1 MDLRGPAAG
10 QVARAAGSMREV
22 SSHIAPGA
30 LMRASKPPDA
40 KVAPTVA
47 EEVDEEQA
55 NREEIERR
63 ILAAFEEGDLETAE
77 QLGAMIQAMGSRFK
91 LDQKLPRMPRR
102 ANDRDGV
109 ARRMRDLEGALDS
122 DDDLACKSSAWGHGS
137 KPQCSWHQE
146 CILAAKALRRRRIYY
161 QKSEIQ
167 TQDPFDVA

>member
-1 MDLRGPAAG
+1 MYTKLNFCFSVALIRKLNGIFTERSLRGPAAG

-47 EEVDEEQA
+47 EEVDEEEA

-77 QLGAMIQAMGSRFK
+77 QLGAMIQAMGSRFE

-102 ANDRDGV
+102 TTDRDGTS
-109 ARRMRDLEGALDS
+109 RRMRDLEGALDS
-122 DDDLACKSSAWGHGS
+122 DDD
-137 KPQCSWHQE
+137 
-146 CILAAKALRRRRIYY
+146 
-161 QKSEIQ
+161 
-167 TQDPFDVA
+167 D